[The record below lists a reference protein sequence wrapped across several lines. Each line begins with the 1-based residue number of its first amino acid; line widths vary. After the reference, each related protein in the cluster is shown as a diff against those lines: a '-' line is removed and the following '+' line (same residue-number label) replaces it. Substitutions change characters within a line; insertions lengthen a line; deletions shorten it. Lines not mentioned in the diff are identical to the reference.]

1 MLIFIPKEQG
11 GKLPNIN
18 MKYNIITQVLNIE
31 ISLHFHNQNES
42 TPTNTPRK
50 MDRKWSINTFY

>member
-1 MLIFIPKEQG
+1 
-11 GKLPNIN
+11 

-42 TPTNTPRK
+42 TPTNTLRK
-50 MDRKWSINTFY
+50 MDRKWSKNAFLLSFTLTTHGG